1 MSKNREIA
9 IQCLLDEAKAIE
21 ELTTHIDEDLDHA
34 VETILR
40 CKGKLIVTGV
50 GKSGHIGAKIA
61 ATLSSTGTP
70 SFFVNPLDVFHGDLG
85 VIGKDDVVLAISN
98 SGQTDELLRF
108 MPYLLSNHIPVI
120 AMTGNANSL
129 LAKNANYHLYT
140 GVNHEACPLNLAPTS
155 STTATLAMGDA
166 LACALMVARGF
177 KANDF
182 ALFHPGGSLGRKLLT
197 RAKDVMQT
205 ENLPIISRETNMG
218 DALVTMSNGRLGL
231 LIAVKDGK
239 VEGVV
244 TDGDVRRAME
254 RHHTKF
260 FSSTVAENMTRH
272 PKCVSPDTKVVE
284 IDEMMHNN
292 KIHCV
297 LVTDE
302 QQRLIGVIDSFKVG
316 AVK

>member
-21 ELTTHIDEDLDHA
+21 ALTQHLDDDFDHA
-34 VETILR
+34 VEAILQ

-85 VIGKDDVVLAISN
+85 VISKDDVVLTISN

-108 MPYLLSNHIPVI
+108 MPYLLSRKIPVI
-120 AMTGNANSL
+120 AMTGNADSL
-129 LAKNANYHLYT
+129 LAKHASFHLYT
-140 GVNHEACPLNLAPTS
+140 GVDHEACPLNLAPTS

-205 ENLPIISRETNMG
+205 DHLPLILSDTAMG

-239 VEGVV
+239 VEGIV

-260 FSSTVAENMTRH
+260 FSSTVADIMTRH
-272 PKCVSPDTKVVE
+272 PKCVSADTKVVD
-284 IDEMMHNN
+284 IDEMMHNH

-302 QQRLIGVIDSFKVG
+302 QGKLIGVIDSFKVG
-316 AVK
+316 SVK

>member
-1 MSKNREIA
+1 M
-9 IQCLLDEAKAIE
+9 
-21 ELTTHIDEDLDHA
+21 
-34 VETILR
+34 
-40 CKGKLIVTGV
+40 VTWESLE
-50 GKSGHIGAKIA
+50 KMMWYS
-61 ATLSSTGTP
+61 P
-70 SFFVNPLDVFHGDLG
+70 
-85 VIGKDDVVLAISN
+85 LAIVDKRTNCCASCPT
-98 SGQTDELLRF
+98 S
-108 MPYLLSNHIPVI
+108 SVI

-205 ENLPIISRETNMG
+205 ENLPIISSETNMG